1 MTQDRPIPVFLS
13 LAFLVLLLATFGC
26 ASSKSQS
33 FRSSFLPPIPHT
45 APDSDPALDTPPPAN
60 SDLYGKAMPN
70 PLVAMAAPAK
80 PTDTELRLMRA
91 QERFEAGKRAYGQ
104 GSADLARENFDKA
117 IDILLATPE
126 NAPDRDRIERRLEQ
140 IVDAVYRYDVNGLG
154 SGEDWDKVVYD
165 KSPLDGMLEMT
176 FPIDPRQKSKVKE
189 EIQATVSQLPL
200 EENDSVL
207 GYIHFFSTESGRKI
221 LVSGLRRAGRYRP
234 LIERVLREEGVPQE
248 LIFLAQAESG
258 FLPRA
263 VSYRQ
268 AAGMWQFVTW
278 RGREYGLEQ
287 SAYRDDR
294 LDPEKATRAAAKHL
308 HDLYNQFGDWY
319 LAMAAY
325 NCGPGCV
332 ASAVQRTGYADFW
345 KLRDLAALP
354 HETTNYVPLILAMT
368 IMVKN
373 PKDYGLDN
381 IDVETPVE
389 YEKVKLAAPTSLSLL
404 ADAAELPV
412 SEIRNLNPSLLR
424 SVTPADFEISLPRG
438 SASAVLSAL
447 EMIPLNR
454 RATWR
459 MHRVGEGETLA
470 SIAKRYR
477 TGAGQIAG
485 ANPGFLDS
493 PTAGEVLII
502 PASYSE
508 AKVTAKKGRSQARA
522 PGISSRSRKG
532 SNAASSVSSRRP
544 SPGSLQQRA
553 SAARLK
559 SASLR
564 RASTA
569 E

>member
-1 MTQDRPIPVFLS
+1 MTQKRSIPIFFT
-13 LAFLVLLLATFGC
+13 LALTVLLLGISGC

-33 FRSSFLPPIPHT
+33 FRSSFLPSLPHT
-45 APDSDPALDTPPPAN
+45 APDADSALDSAPPSN
-60 SDLYGKAMPN
+60 SDLYGKAVPN
-70 PLVAMAAPAK
+70 PLVAMAAAPK

-91 QERFEAGKRAYGQ
+91 QERFDAGKRAYGQ
-104 GSADLARENFDKA
+104 GNADLARDEFDKA

-126 NAPDRDRIERRLEQ
+126 KATDRDRIERRLEQ

-176 FPIDPRQKSKVKE
+176 FPLDPRLKSKVKE

-207 GYIHFFSTESGRKI
+207 GYIHFFSTDSGRKVLI
-221 LVSGLRRAGRYRP
+221 SGLRRAGRYRP

-268 AAGMWQFVTW
+268 AAGMWQFMTW
-278 RGREYGLEQ
+278 RGKEYGLEQ
-287 SAYRDDR
+287 SAYLDDR

-345 KLRDLAALP
+345 RLREIGALP

-381 IDVETPVE
+381 IDADTPVA
-389 YEKVKLAAPTSLSLL
+389 YEKVKLSAPTSLALL

-412 SEIRNLNPSLLR
+412 AELRNLNPSLLR
-424 SVTPADFEISLPRG
+424 SVTPAGFDISLPRG
-438 SASAVLSAL
+438 SGSSVLSAL
-447 EMIPLNR
+447 ELIPLNR
-454 RATWR
+454 RASWR

-485 ANPGFLDS
+485 ANPGFVSS
-493 PTAGEVLII
+493 PSAGELLVI

-508 AKVTAKKGRSQARA
+508 GSVTAKKGRSQTRMARA
-522 PGISSRSRKG
+522 SSSKIRRT
-532 SNAASSVSSRRP
+532 SSS
-544 SPGSLQQRA
+544 SLQRRA
-553 SAARLK
+553 SAPRLK

-564 RASTA
+564 RVSTS

>member
-1 MTQDRPIPVFLS
+1 MTQDRRIPVCLS
-13 LAFLVLLLATFGC
+13 LAFLVLYLATCGC

-33 FRSSFLPPIPHT
+33 FRTSFLPALPQPSP
-45 APDSDPALDTPPPAN
+45 APDPPPPATP
-60 SDLYGKAMPN
+60 DLFATAMPN
-70 PLVAMAAPAK
+70 PLVAMLAVPK
-80 PTDTELRLMRA
+80 PTDTERRLMRA

-104 GSADLARENFDKA
+104 GNTGVAREEFDRA
-117 IDILLATPE
+117 VDILLATPE
-126 NAPDRDRIERRLEQ
+126 NAPDRERIERRLEQ

-165 KSPLDGMLEMT
+165 KSPLNEMLEMT
-176 FPIDPRQKSKVKE
+176 FSLDPRLKSKVKE

-200 EENDSVL
+200 EENDAVL
-207 GYIHFFSTESGRKI
+207 GYIHFFSTDRGRKI
-221 LVSGLRRAGRYRP
+221 LASGLRRAGRFRP
-234 LIERVLREEGVPQE
+234 LIERALGEEGVPLE

-263 VSYRQ
+263 VSPKR
-268 AAGMWQFVTW
+268 AAGMWQFVVW
-278 RGREYGLEQ
+278 RGKEYGLDQ

-294 LDPEKATRAAAKHL
+294 LDPEKATRAAARHL

-332 ASAVQRTGYADFW
+332 AKAVQKTGYADFW
-345 KLRDLAALP
+345 KLRDLGALP

-368 IMVKN
+368 IMAKN
-373 PKDYGLDN
+373 PKDYGLDH
-381 IDVETPVE
+381 IDAEEPVE
-389 YEKVKLAAPTSLSLL
+389 YEKVKLTAATSLSLL

-412 SEIRNLNPSLLR
+412 SQIREMNPSLLR
-424 SVTPADFEISLPRG
+424 AVTPAGFDLNLPRG
-438 SASAVLSAL
+438 SASGVLSAL
-447 EMIPLNR
+447 ELIPSDR

-477 TGAGQIAG
+477 TAAGQIAG
-485 ANPGFLDS
+485 ANPGFLYS
-493 PTAGEVLII
+493 PAAGEVLII

-508 AKVTAKKGRSQARA
+508 DRGETKK
-522 PGISSRSRKG
+522 SRSRVRP
-532 SNAASSVSSRRP
+532 ASMQR
-544 SPGSLQQRA
+544 RA
-553 SAARLK
+553 STPRLK

-564 RASTA
+564 RAPAA